1 MALLSTKRS
10 SNENYPNFE
19 SRFTAAVSKLN
30 SHAANTLPES
40 LTAFMP
46 MANSSIDSNQRI
58 SILVAATAQSSEL
71 ISSTASEELLK
82 SVKYDLFVS
91 ILKQCDKAKPEHGS
105 DAIRVN
111 NANFRK
117 RFFKGRKYTPKE
129 LAKFKARSR
138 CRVSTKWGHWYSD
151 PNPDGSLKPGV
162 YSSKIPPDEFKA
174 HTSQQNAL
182 KKCWS
187 LISNLH
193 TLNRY

>member
-1 MALLSTKRS
+1 MLHSQLYGRDKDLCKHISFSDIESVNGVDKICKRLHKKDALSVNSNGYGDFMALLSTKRS

-82 SVKYDLFVS
+82 SVKYDLIVS
-91 ILKQCDKAKPEHGS
+91 ILRQCDKAKPEHGS

-111 NANFRK
+111 NANFPK
-117 RFFKGRKYTPKE
+117 RFYKGRKYTPEE
-129 LAKFKARSR
+129 LAEFKARSR
-138 CRVSTKWGHWYSD
+138 CRVSTKWGH
-151 PNPDGSLKPGV
+151 
-162 YSSKIPPDEFKA
+162 
-174 HTSQQNAL
+174 
-182 KKCWS
+182 
-187 LISNLH
+187 
-193 TLNRY
+193 